1 MTAFEKWVIQ
11 QGTKAAYL
19 NKKPL
24 KETIAQLLF
33 RECKYNQN
41 AQAFEMLALTG
52 DKYFTDATFENAA
65 DILISKRDQAT

>member
-1 MTAFEKWVIQ
+1 MTAFQKWVIQ

-33 RECKYNQN
+33 RECKYNRN
-41 AQAFEMLALTG
+41 PQAFEVLALTG
-52 DKYFTDATFENAA
+52 DKHFTDSTFENAA
-65 DILISKRDQAT
+65 DILISKKEQN